1 MPKPF
6 VIFGIVMGIIT
17 FFSVAHAEGWSLPP
31 IDVMGLLTIGVML
44 FGFHIVLK
52 ALNMINKN
60 QHKIMQRINELDD
73 K

>member
-1 MPKPF
+1 M
-6 VIFGIVMGIIT
+6 MGIIT
-17 FFSVAHAEGWSLPP
+17 LFSVAYAEGWSLPP
-31 IDVMGLLTIGVML
+31 FDFIGFLTIGLML

-60 QHKIMQRINELDD
+60 QHKIMKRINELDD